1 MLKSEAIIFLLYFFV
16 TQIISINKINGFYV
30 VSDKMHVAIVGI
42 TLLTFPVTWSNSV
55 LPLRSGSHITVEMAD
70 CNPVE
75 LLLSKFDRLSFV

>member
-1 MLKSEAIIFLLYFFV
+1 
-16 TQIISINKINGFYV
+16 
-30 VSDKMHVAIVGI
+30 MHVAIVGI

-75 LLLSKFDRLSFV
+75 LLLSKVDRLSFV